1 MGEEEVEKTE
11 GVALPVER
19 CAEYRRQLIFVIY
32 ICTPNFK
39 IVMKHIIVPYDF
51 SDEARNGIALARVL
65 ATQTLADIQLVYV
78 QRKQPDF
85 AHLSLAE
92 ERKLVESEFQNL
104 LAEITPTLPQGV
116 KIDYIIKKG
125 KVYQEVVAQAD
136 AFNESV
142 IVTSTHGASGF
153 EEFFLG
159 SNTLKILSSTEVPVY
174 TIRHGIVPVPLRDI
188 IFPLD
193 TTFES
198 RQKAPVVVKLAKQWG
213 ATVHIVTTTDGY
225 DAEEIKKLQ
234 AYIAQ
239 CEEYFVKNDVMY
251 VTYRAE
257 REDFIYVITAYA
269 SKLPSSLVTITTRD
283 KSVPSFFMI
292 GEKAQ
297 RLLRKSPVP
306 VLVVVPTLVRIT
318 DSFRTQGA

>member
-1 MGEEEVEKTE
+1 
-11 GVALPVER
+11 
-19 CAEYRRQLIFVIY
+19 
-32 ICTPNFK
+32 
-39 IVMKHIIVPYDF
+39 MKHIIVPYDF
-51 SDEARNGIALARVL
+51 SEEARNGVALAQVL
-65 ATQTLADIQLVYV
+65 ATQTSADIQLVYV

-92 ERKLVESEFQNL
+92 EKQLVEQEFQKL
-104 LAEITPTLPQGV
+104 LGELSPSLPKEV
-116 KIDYIIKKG
+116 KVDYIIKKG
-125 KVYQEVVAQAD
+125 KVYQEVVAQAE
-136 AFNESV
+136 AFNDSV

-159 SNTLKILSSTEVPVY
+159 SNTLKILASTEVPVY
-174 TIRHGIVPVPLRDI
+174 TIRHGITPTPLRDI

-198 RQKAPVVVKLAKQWG
+198 RQKAPIVVKLAKLWG

-225 DAEEIKKLQ
+225 DAEETRKLQ

-239 CEEYFVKNDVMY
+239 CEGYFVKNDVQY

-257 REDFIYVITAYA
+257 REDFIDVITAYA
-269 SKLPSSLVTITTRD
+269 AKLPSSLVAITTRD
-283 KSVPSFFMI
+283 KSVPSLFMI